1 MLRELRKCPEKARNT
16 VILFVDAM
24 HLIHQTIP
32 GKLWVRKG
40 QRKMIPTGSGRK
52 RLTILGALE
61 RGANRVIALTTEATC
76 DALFTIA
83 FFQMILKTYAR
94 KARIVIIL
102 DNGTY
107 FHAKLVSAF
116 VRATPIELWFLPS
129 SSPNLNLI
137 ERFWKFSKGKLVKS
151 RYHATFRGLQLAT
164 CHFFR
169 NICKHRAEL
178 KTLLTDRF
186 IILKGC

>member
-1 MLRELRKCPEKARNT
+1 MIRELKHYPEKARKT

-24 HLIHQTIP
+24 HLVHQTIP
-32 GKLWVRKG
+32 GKLWVRRG

-61 RGANRVIALTTEATC
+61 RGTNRVTALTTEATC
-76 DALFTIA
+76 DALFFIA
-83 FFQMILKTYAR
+83 FLRIILSAYAR
-94 KARIVIIL
+94 KTRIILIL

-107 FHAKLVSAF
+107 FHAKIVSAF
-116 VRATPIELWFLPS
+116 VRATKIELWFLPS

-151 RYHATFRGLQLAT
+151 RYHATFRGLQLST
-164 CHFFR
+164 YSFFR

-178 KTLLTDRF
+178 KTLLTDKF
-186 IILKGC
+186 TILKGC